1 MEEVVIVAPRNSQ
14 GGTTISHPQ
23 PRKVWVYSETSF
35 GSNAP
40 IDKPFFEYETPGPID
55 FMRYRMNRIWNKT
68 DVNGVEFVG
77 GEPPIKLSRT
87 TPTYAIEAYT
97 KEDIPGTFFRKREEA
112 TIQYNVSNIDKCG
125 LHPEPPIEWPQ
136 DKWIKVLDDEGN
148 IGLSTIVQP
157 LDNHGIISTFP
168 KLRVGDSPIEFQ
180 DCVFDYEAPLNKK
193 DVGDNFYGSLA
204 VNQAEIK
211 PVYNFYVQSYESILT
226 QENPNDEPPE
236 SMLPSLYSF
245 LSVMGDDSKIERDSN
260 GNIDPDTVNTIFEKH
275 ITLDNAIKEAR
286 VATEVTYNAG
296 ARSQT
301 VEADVSKGQYFDKYA
316 YAWVQ
321 YLKSRLVD
329 TTLPSTGPS
338 LPLPSTGPALTVA
351 ASTPGMAD
359 LPLADRF
366 KHQIVPI
373 SNIEMFSS
381 FNPIANRFP
390 MHCEINFSTSN
401 TSQSE
406 VVKLFEDTE
415 MMAMFIKDYVDGA
428 WGNPQNMG
436 FNFLSSDG
444 LPFKADAFYTTPS
457 FKPYEN
463 KAAQTVDSGSL
474 KSWDI
479 SDWIDQ
485 INTTTFAFGQVQ
497 KGVFLGKFDQEVEAA
512 IDSTNP
518 ITTITRNLM
527 SHILKAKLT
536 DLKNT
541 KTRSWKDIIGGNFN
555 WGTPTISPKTAY
567 HETVFYHVEK
577 LSVKAD
583 GTPGDVLQNFYFPNS
598 TKLDEHHFTDTQV
611 KYGKKYI
618 YRIYAMEMV
627 FGTKYNYV
635 LDVAPTDGYTQ
646 TDKIAPE
653 QARICI
659 ISEPSVKMIKVPYY
673 QKDVI
678 MMDDPP
684 VWPDVD
690 VITYKDVRDE
700 ILFWLTGNAGEYDL
714 KPIMIQDGDED
725 IINSIRL
732 AQEVSDIQPIRFKS
746 DDHPRYFEAFRIDKK
761 PTKYSDFRGSKIA
774 HIDTGVNLKERC
786 KLSTSGEWIDKTI
799 QPNKKYY
806 YIFRTLDNHGHFSNP
821 SPVYELEMV
830 YDGFA
835 PFLLRDVYYLEENP
849 QPPMKAA
856 KKFTKYIYIKPAL
869 AQRVINEQTS
879 GLKNEKGEKIVD
891 DTDCLTRL
899 GEDGTWIQL
908 GTADETLWNK
918 AMKIRVISRKTGKR
932 IDLNIKFTK
941 THTKLDIKDNNN
953 LC

>member
-1 MEEVVIVAPRNSQ
+1 MAIVAPRNSQ

-23 PRKVWVYSETSF
+23 PRKVGVYSETSF

-55 FMRYRMNRIWNKT
+55 FMRYRMNRIWNKAGRGA
-68 DVNGVEFVG
+68 VSFVG
-77 GEPPIKLSRT
+77 GG
-87 TPTYAIEAYT
+87 AIEISNRTASGFGLPYT
-97 KEDIPGTFFRKREEA
+97 SDTSNTFPKTEKVTINYNEADIAACGNPE
-112 TIQYNVSNIDKCG
+112 IQYP
-125 LHPEPPIEWPQ
+125 L
-136 DKWIKVLDDEGN
+136 DKWLEVLDDDAAPRLPTIEQNLTNDN
-148 IGLSTIVQP
+148 IV
-157 LDNHGIISTFP
+157 STFP
-168 KLRVGDSPIEFQ
+168 KLRDGGEPIKFE
-180 DCVFDYEAPLNKK
+180 DCVFYYEAPINKK
-193 DVGDNFYGSLA
+193 NIEDNFYGSVA
-204 VNQAEIK
+204 VKEAEIK

-226 QENPNDEPPE
+226 QEDPNKEPPE

-245 LSVMGDDSKIERDSN
+245 LSVMGDDSKIERDPN
-260 GNIDPDTVNTIFEKH
+260 GNIDPATVDTVFEKH

-286 VATEVTYNAG
+286 VATDVTYNAG

-301 VEADVSKGQYFDKYA
+301 VEADISKGQYFDKYA
-316 YAWVQ
+316 YAYAQ
-321 YLKSRLVD
+321 YASRLIV
-329 TTLPSTGPS
+329 PQVGPS
-338 LPLPSTGPALTVA
+338 ENIPFVNTDFSSFERSVA
-351 ASTPGMAD
+351 GTAKPT
-359 LPLADRF
+359 LAERF
-366 KHQIVPI
+366 KHQIVPM

-381 FNPIANRFP
+381 LNPIANRFP
-390 MHCEINFSTSN
+390 MYCEINFSTSD

-415 MMAMFIKDYVDGA
+415 MGAMFIKDYVDGY
-428 WGNPQNMG
+428 WGTSKNMG
-436 FNFLSSDG
+436 FNFLASDD
-444 LPFKADAFYTTPS
+444 LPFKSDQNYTKVA
-457 FKPYEN
+457 FKPYKN
-463 KAAQTVDSGSL
+463 KAPQTVDSGSL
-474 KSWDI
+474 ETWDLAQ
-479 SDWIDQ
+479 WINRVGVTHPYGK
-485 INTTTFAFGQVQ
+485 IE
-497 KGVFLGKFDQEVEAA
+497 KGVFLGKFDQEVEEA
-512 IDSTNP
+512 INNNNP
-518 ITTITRNLM
+518 LTTIMRNLM
-527 SHILKAKLT
+527 LRIFTTKLNG
-536 DLKNT
+536 LKNI
-541 KTRSWKDIIGGNFN
+541 KTRSWKDVVGGEFN
-555 WGTPTISPKTAY
+555 RGDPVSAPKLAH

-577 LSVKAD
+577 WEANLD
-583 GTPGDVLQNFYFPNS
+583 GSLVGSEPIQNFYFPNS
-598 TKLDEHHFTDTQV
+598 TKLNEHHFTDTQV

-627 FGTKYNYV
+627 FGTKYWYV
-635 LDVAPTDGYTQ
+635 LDDSPSPYDVNEQLVSNYDLIARTQ
-646 TDKIAPE
+646 S
-653 QARICI
+653 RVCV

-673 QKDVI
+673 QKEII

-700 ILFWLTGNAGEYDL
+700 IVFWLTGNAGEYDL

-941 THTKLDIKDNNN
+941 THTKLDIEDNNN